1 LPEDGSRRSV
11 MQVEIND
18 GTFCVDTSLLGE
30 LLDIHPADV
39 SILMRERAITGIC
52 ERGIDAHAGE
62 FRLSFFYK
70 NRRARVSI
78 DTSGQIL
85 RRSIIDFGERILPQ
99 AMHKAGD

>member
-1 LPEDGSRRSV
+1 

-39 SILMRERAITGIC
+39 PTLMRERAITGIC

-62 FRLSFFYK
+62 FRLMSTNMRLAKFTYF
-70 NRRARVSI
+70 
-78 DTSGQIL
+78 GL
-85 RRSIIDFGERILPQ
+85 RSVMRLIVATEKIAQRERCRSQ
-99 AMHKAGD
+99 TQ